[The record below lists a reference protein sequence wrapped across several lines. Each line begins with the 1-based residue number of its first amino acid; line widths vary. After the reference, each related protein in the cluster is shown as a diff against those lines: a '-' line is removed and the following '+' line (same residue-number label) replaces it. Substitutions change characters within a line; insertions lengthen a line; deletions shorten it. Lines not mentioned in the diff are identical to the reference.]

1 MTVATASGD
10 TVYGRRA
17 APLRHTLLCST
28 VLVATAHL
36 AAAQPAI
43 NAQPQGGRVVAGTA
57 TIGQTSTL
65 TEIDQTS
72 QRAAVNWSSFD
83 VGSKQQVRFQQ
94 PSPSAMTLNRVT
106 GADPSQIAGKITANG
121 QIVLV
126 NPAGV
131 LFTKGAQVEAQSVVV
146 SAAGISDQNFMA
158 GRMVFDQSA
167 RPDAAVVNRG
177 RITVKQTGLAGL
189 VAPRVQND
197 GVISARL
204 GHVVLGGAQTATL
217 DLYGDGLLAIDVTKQ
232 VTQAPVDK
240 DGKVVTALVTNTG
253 TVRADGGTV
262 LLTASAVDGVVQTL
276 VTAGGNISAPSV
288 GGRTGRVAVRGTG
301 GAVLVTGG
309 VLAQGGQPGT
319 TGGQIELNATGTV
332 TLASTARV
340 DASGQAGGGTVA
352 VGTTLARA
360 KGGPSV
366 VGQKT
371 AARTTVAA
379 GAMIAADATG
389 KGNGGQITVLSSD
402 GTSMAGGITAR
413 GGPQRGDGGNVEISA
428 NQGLTITGSVDT
440 RAPAGRIGLLTI
452 DPDTLVIGDT
462 VVTANPA
469 TPGADG
475 SNQLATGAQTISAA
489 TFNAFTT
496 NVSLSASGD
505 ITLGGSTPLATATT
519 GASVTLNA
527 GGTLTIGTA
536 LNQSGNVTLTGGV
549 GIVVD
554 APINIGVNTLTL
566 DGGSITQG
574 TAGTITAGRFTGGA
588 NSAVDLSIVANA
600 ISTLGPFVAP
610 GDFTLNNGANPL
622 TINGAVNLGT
632 TGVLTLEAGTISEQP
647 GGSITAGTLAGSS
660 SGAVELS
667 TATNAVANLGKFTA
681 TGDFSLTNG
690 ADQNL
695 TVTGPLSANNI
706 TLGTSGTGTT
716 GVQGAVS
723 TTGNNTTITLTG
735 GSGGIALN
743 AAVGA
748 GTGATG
754 TIVDLITTGGGDV
767 TQTAASGVTAAE
779 LVGNVSGS
787 VAMSTGGS
795 PGPTNNIAALGPF
808 TINGSGGFVLDASA
822 TFGSLTVNGPL
833 TATAGPVDIIRPH
846 TLTVPGAITA
856 NGALELDAFGGNAT
870 SGLTI
875 TGTVKG
881 PTILLVSEISGPVSL
896 SGNAS
901 VGQSGATV
909 TFNGGEI
916 TQDPTSVIT
925 AGTLQVT
932 LANEVNLAGTGNA
945 IDSLGPVT
953 TFGFIHLT
961 DKSAL
966 TVSGPIRLIAG
977 NSSDD
982 LFLQSANDITV
993 STPITLSAPAQVT
1006 VQAGGNLVV
1015 AAGAPISTAG
1025 SISLAAADSTI
1036 AGFNPA
1042 GKLTLNS
1049 DVGTTATAVQLSA
1062 GSGGI
1067 ALNAAVGAGTGATG
1081 TIVDLITT
1089 GGGDVTQ
1096 TSASGITAAEL
1107 VGNVSGSVVM
1117 ATLVGGSVGSPGP
1130 SNNIAAL
1137 GPFTI
1142 DGGGGFV
1149 LDASG
1154 SRGTLTVTGSLS
1166 ATAGGVAIIRPNTLA
1181 VPGTITANGAVE
1193 LDDFGGGLTITGIV
1207 KGPTILLVSE
1217 INGNTSLLGGSSIG
1231 QGGGTVTLS
1240 SNVITQDPTSVIT
1253 AGTLQVTL
1261 SGIVNLVGTG
1271 NAIDNLGPVTASGFI
1286 RLTDN
1291 SSLTVSGPIQVGAD
1305 FQDGVFLQSA
1315 KDVTIS
1321 TPIALAGLD
1330 QVSVQAGGTLV
1341 VAAGAP
1347 ISTPGSITLSA
1358 GSGGI
1363 ALGDKVSGT
1372 TGVDLTTTG
1381 GGLVSQ
1387 TAAGTVSTGMLTGN
1401 PSGTVDLS
1409 AATNAVSDLGALTL
1423 GGDFALNNGT
1433 NALQVTAP
1441 INAAGHTLTLNAG
1454 AITQTAAAAIAAGT
1468 LTGGSSGAVDLSTA
1482 TNAISSFGA
1491 FATGGD
1497 VTLNNGSTALQ
1508 FSGAFTGGGTLTLTA
1523 GPITQSAGAAIT
1535 AGTLTGTSSGAV
1547 DLSTATNAIG
1557 NLGAFAP
1564 GGNFTLNNGSIA
1576 LQFTGPFAGSGE
1588 TLTLNAGPVSQTA
1601 AATVMAGTL
1610 TGASSGAVD
1619 LSTATN
1625 SIGAL
1630 GGFTTGGNFALN
1642 NGTNALRI
1650 TAPISAAGAALT
1662 LTAGTITQAAAAVI
1676 TAGALTGTSS
1686 GAVDL
1691 SAAANAIDSVGS
1703 FTAVGDFSLSTEISA
1718 QPNPVRLGTVSG
1730 GSVAVTAHDI
1740 TVAGLMTASDPGGTL
1755 ALTADTIAFFPGLGQ
1770 LAAPNGTVR
1779 LGPVTNG
1786 IAFDIAFE
1794 PASGGLVQLANNVAL
1809 QITTP
1814 TLVIG
1819 QGSGAAVA
1827 GSIAFNQPFSWP
1839 NALNLQTTGA
1849 VTQQSPIAAGVLS
1862 GLAGSVN
1869 LTGAAGNAVATLGLF
1884 RATAGDFDLT
1894 QSAPLMVA
1902 GPLSADNINL
1912 TAAGPTGGIAI
1923 SGSVTA
1929 AGGNLVL
1936 AAGDQGISLQSPL
1949 TVATLD
1955 LSATGG
1961 GVTEAAGGG
1970 IDATT
1975 LQSSAGVT
1983 GSVALTT
1990 GTNNIANLS
1999 QFTVAGGDLALSDGS
2014 TALQIIG
2021 PVGAAGHTLS
2031 LAVGPVT
2038 QTASGAI
2045 TAGTFTGSSSGAV
2058 DLGTAT
2064 NAISALGAFTPG
2076 GNFTLNNGA
2085 NALQFTGA
2093 FAGGGDTL
2101 TLTVG
2106 SITQTA
2112 LGAITAGTLTGSSS
2126 GSVDL
2131 RAAGNAIATLGA
2143 FAANGIFD
2151 VLQSSPL
2158 SVTGPVSASNIILD
2172 VPGPT
2177 GGLVFSGPVTATS
2190 GLFLI
2195 AGDQGIA
2202 LDAGAALTAVSAK
2215 LGAGAGGVNEAA
2227 GASLTVENLQVS
2239 GPPIGGT
2246 VDLRQGT
2253 NAVSTLGPFQV
2264 AGGDFNLVQSRPLSV
2279 VGQVSANNIN
2289 LVASGVTGGI
2299 NVSAPVTAANS
2310 LALTAGDA
2318 GVTLNGA
2325 IATPDLHIDAS
2336 GTITQ
2341 TGGSLAVGK
2350 LSGSARHLA
2359 EFAANTNVANS
2370 WRLHRHRQ
2378 RLRAE

>member
-1 MTVATASGD
+1 V
-10 TVYGRRA
+10 
-17 APLRHTLLCST
+17 
-28 VLVATAHL
+28 
-36 AAAQPAI
+36 
-43 NAQPQGGRVVAGTA
+43 
-57 TIGQTSTL
+57 
-65 TEIDQTS
+65 
-72 QRAAVNWSSFD
+72 
-83 VGSKQQVRFQQ
+83 
-94 PSPSAMTLNRVT
+94 
-106 GADPSQIAGKITANG
+106 
-121 QIVLV
+121 
-126 NPAGV
+126 
-131 LFTKGAQVEAQSVVV
+131 
-146 SAAGISDQNFMA
+146 
-158 GRMVFDQSA
+158 
-167 RPDAAVVNRG
+167 
-177 RITVKQTGLAGL
+177 
-189 VAPRVQND
+189 
-197 GVISARL
+197 
-204 GHVVLGGAQTATL
+204 
-217 DLYGDGLLAIDVTKQ
+217 
-232 VTQAPVDK
+232 
-240 DGKVVTALVTNTG
+240 
-253 TVRADGGTV
+253 
-262 LLTASAVDGVVQTL
+262 
-276 VTAGGNISAPSV
+276 
-288 GGRTGRVAVRGTG
+288 
-301 GAVLVTGG
+301 
-309 VLAQGGQPGT
+309 
-319 TGGQIELNATGTV
+319 
-332 TLASTARV
+332 
-340 DASGQAGGGTVA
+340 
-352 VGTTLARA
+352 
-360 KGGPSV
+360 
-366 VGQKT
+366 
-371 AARTTVAA
+371 
-379 GAMIAADATG
+379 
-389 KGNGGQITVLSSD
+389 
-402 GTSMAGGITAR
+402 
-413 GGPQRGDGGNVEISA
+413 
-428 NQGLTITGSVDT
+428 
-440 RAPAGRIGLLTI
+440 
-452 DPDTLVIGDT
+452 
-462 VVTANPA
+462 
-469 TPGADG
+469 
-475 SNQLATGAQTISAA
+475 
-489 TFNAFTT
+489 
-496 NVSLSASGD
+496 
-505 ITLGGSTPLATATT
+505 
-519 GASVTLNA
+519 
-527 GGTLTIGTA
+527 
-536 LNQSGNVTLTGGV
+536 
-549 GIVVD
+549 
-554 APINIGVNTLTL
+554 
-566 DGGSITQG
+566 
-574 TAGTITAGRFTGGA
+574 
-588 NSAVDLSIVANA
+588 
-600 ISTLGPFVAP
+600 
-610 GDFTLNNGANPL
+610 
-622 TINGAVNLGT
+622 
-632 TGVLTLEAGTISEQP
+632 
-647 GGSITAGTLAGSS
+647 
-660 SGAVELS
+660 
-667 TATNAVANLGKFTA
+667 
-681 TGDFSLTNG
+681 
-690 ADQNL
+690 
-695 TVTGPLSANNI
+695 
-706 TLGTSGTGTT
+706 
-716 GVQGAVS
+716 
-723 TTGNNTTITLTG
+723 
-735 GSGGIALN
+735 
-743 AAVGA
+743 
-748 GTGATG
+748 
-754 TIVDLITTGGGDV
+754 
-767 TQTAASGVTAAE
+767 
-779 LVGNVSGS
+779 
-787 VAMSTGGS
+787 
-795 PGPTNNIAALGPF
+795 
-808 TINGSGGFVLDASA
+808 
-822 TFGSLTVNGPL
+822 
-833 TATAGPVDIIRPH
+833 
-846 TLTVPGAITA
+846 
-856 NGALELDAFGGNAT
+856 
-870 SGLTI
+870 
-875 TGTVKG
+875 
-881 PTILLVSEISGPVSL
+881 
-896 SGNAS
+896 
-901 VGQSGATV
+901 
-909 TFNGGEI
+909 
-916 TQDPTSVIT
+916 
-925 AGTLQVT
+925 
-932 LANEVNLAGTGNA
+932 
-945 IDSLGPVT
+945 
-953 TFGFIHLT
+953 
-961 DKSAL
+961 
-966 TVSGPIRLIAG
+966 
-977 NSSDD
+977 
-982 LFLQSANDITV
+982 
-993 STPITLSAPAQVT
+993 
-1006 VQAGGNLVV
+1006 
-1015 AAGAPISTAG
+1015 
-1025 SISLAAADSTI
+1025 
-1036 AGFNPA
+1036 
-1042 GKLTLNS
+1042 
-1049 DVGTTATAVQLSA
+1049 
-1062 GSGGI
+1062 
-1067 ALNAAVGAGTGATG
+1067 
-1081 TIVDLITT
+1081 
-1089 GGGDVTQ
+1089 
-1096 TSASGITAAEL
+1096 
-1107 VGNVSGSVVM
+1107 
-1117 ATLVGGSVGSPGP
+1117 
-1130 SNNIAAL
+1130 
-1137 GPFTI
+1137 
-1142 DGGGGFV
+1142 
-1149 LDASG
+1149 
-1154 SRGTLTVTGSLS
+1154 
-1166 ATAGGVAIIRPNTLA
+1166 
-1181 VPGTITANGAVE
+1181 
-1193 LDDFGGGLTITGIV
+1193 
-1207 KGPTILLVSE
+1207 
-1217 INGNTSLLGGSSIG
+1217 
-1231 QGGGTVTLS
+1231 
-1240 SNVITQDPTSVIT
+1240 
-1253 AGTLQVTL
+1253 
-1261 SGIVNLVGTG
+1261 
-1271 NAIDNLGPVTASGFI
+1271 
-1286 RLTDN
+1286 
-1291 SSLTVSGPIQVGAD
+1291 
-1305 FQDGVFLQSA
+1305 
-1315 KDVTIS
+1315 
-1321 TPIALAGLD
+1321 
-1330 QVSVQAGGTLV
+1330 
-1341 VAAGAP
+1341 
-1347 ISTPGSITLSA
+1347 
-1358 GSGGI
+1358 
-1363 ALGDKVSGT
+1363 VSGT

-1409 AATNAVSDLGALTL
+1409 GATNAVSDLGALTL

-1491 FATGGD
+1491 FAAGGD

-1508 FSGAFTGGGTLTLTA
+1508 FAGAFTGGGTLTLTA

-1564 GGNFTLNNGSIA
+1564 GGNFKLNNGSSA

-1601 AATVMAGTL
+1601 AATIVAGTL

-1625 SIGAL
+1625 SIGNL
-1630 GGFTTGGNFALN
+1630 GAFTTGGNFALN

-1650 TAPISAAGAALT
+1650 TAPISAAGATLT
-1662 LTAGTITQAAAAVI
+1662 LTAGTITQTAAAVI

-1686 GAVDL
+1686 GAVEL

-1740 TVAGLMTASDPGGTL
+1740 TVAGLMTASDLGGTL
-1755 ALTADTIAFFPGLGQ
+1755 ALTADTITFFPGLGQ

-2158 SVTGPVSASNIILD
+2158 SVTGPVNASNIILN

-2299 NVSAPVTAANS
+2299 NVSAPMTAANS

-2341 TGGSLAVGK
+2341 TGGSLAVGT

-2359 EFAANTNVANS
+2359 EFAANTNVATLGAFTVTGSDFVLNDTGPLTIAGPLS
-2370 WRLHRHRQ
+2370 AQYIAITALGQVTLIGTIATMGVPVAQQSGAQPATPGSFIDVLSGAAGSGRFVTTGLAAFVPLGAPTATVRIDVPGNGGLMFFDPPFAPQVFLVLDTGVGGRSLGTLDVGGLLVLGTGGSATLFGTVDGLGGFGAAAVSQISPHVDAAYTFNGCAIATATCLTMQ
-2378 RLRAE
+2378 SLLQAETAAYRAVASPLLLPLALLAVPQLPAPLGWLSSDDVVPPNISDVDY